1 MDYIDTVFVDLKQRL
16 PGKYPLADLRE
27 PQKFIEAVK
36 FLIDGDWLPEVSF
49 SNDYKILII
58 GEHDPKVQEKR
69 PRKENWYGL

>member
-36 FLIDGDWLPEVSF
+36 FLIDGGLVTGGKLF
-49 SNDYKILII
+49 
-58 GEHDPKVQEKR
+58 KR
-69 PRKENWYGL
+69 L

>member
-27 PQKFIEAVK
+27 PLKFIAAVK
-36 FLIDGDWLPEVSF
+36 FLIEGEWLPEVRL
-49 SNDYKILII
+49 SNDYKILSI
-58 GEHDPKVQEKR
+58 GAHYPKVQEKR